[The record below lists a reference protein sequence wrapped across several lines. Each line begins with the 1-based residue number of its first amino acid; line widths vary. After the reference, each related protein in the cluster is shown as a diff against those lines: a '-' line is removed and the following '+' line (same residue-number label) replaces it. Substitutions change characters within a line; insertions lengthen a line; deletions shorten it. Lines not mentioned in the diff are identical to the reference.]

1 MPPDLRNAIWTRP
14 RVKRWINNGYVYFLH
29 MLHLLLDL
37 SPWFLR
43 NLAWRL
49 LLKQCGSGVFFDH
62 RVYIKF
68 PWLVSLGSDVSVNRG
83 VEFYCG
89 MLDGSRVLIG
99 SNVRIAPNVKFHAAG
114 HDPDDPLLMDNG
126 GDIIVGDDVW
136 IGAGALILQG
146 VHIGRGAVIA
156 AGSVVSRDVPEHCIA
171 GGVPAR
177 VIRTKRSHDV
187 AD

>member
-1 MPPDLRNAIWTRP
+1 
-14 RVKRWINNGYVYFLH
+14 
-29 MLHLLLDL
+29 
-37 SPWFLR
+37 
-43 NLAWRL
+43 
-49 LLKQCGSGVFFDH
+49 
-62 RVYIKF
+62 
-68 PWLVSLGSDVSVNRG
+68 
-83 VEFYCG
+83 
-89 MLDGSRVLIG
+89 VLIG

-114 HDPDDPLLMDNG
+114 HDPDDPLLMENG

-177 VIRTKRSHDV
+177 VIRAKRSHDV
-187 AD
+187 AG